1 MDQLKTVLPYFRP
14 YRRAMFWGLVLVIL
28 ANGFALANPYLLKLP
43 IDALTADTGADPDA
57 TRRTVLNFA
66 LLIVAAAILGNAA
79 RYGMREILNGLSRR
93 IEVDLR
99 NDFLRHLLRLDAGFY
114 GGTRTGDLMSLAT
127 NDTLA
132 VRQAIGPAV
141 MYTANTVVSFV
152 VGLAVMIWISPMLTL
167 VALVPMTILPP
178 VVAWFGK
185 TIHIRFERIQ
195 EQFAAL
201 STMVQEN
208 LTGVRIVRAYG
219 QEAAQAG
226 EFDAF
231 NRDYLKRNMHLAYA
245 SGAFHPI
252 MGLLTGAA
260 MVVVLWYGGGQ
271 VMAGRITTGDF
282 VAFSFYLALL
292 AWPMI
297 ALGWVVNLFQ
307 RGAASMGRIN
317 RIFAIE
323 PAVAAPP
330 APRPTP
336 DGASAIEFRDVSFR
350 YPGTE
355 RFVLV
360 DISFTAEPGRTVA
373 IVGPT
378 GSGKSTLVSLIARV
392 YDPTSGTVLLDSAP
406 LPDYD
411 PADIRAMIG
420 FAPQD
425 SFLFSDRLGRNIG
438 LGISAVPGRTHPRPA
453 YPGRRHRR
461 PPARHRRGL
470 PGRIPHA
477 PRGARH
483 QPVRRAE
490 AARHSR
496 PGPGHRPLGPGPR
509 RRAERGR
516 HGHRIAHPERSA
528 HRVEG
533 PHRIHHLPPG
543 HRREGRGPDPG
554 PGRRAHCGAGTPRT
568 AGGAGRDL
576 RDAAQE
582 AAAGAG
588 SGGRGLMAGGGNAPG
603 GDLTTRR
610 RGCHPKYSGHP
621 NQSGSFPAFHLML
634 QPTLGSCSA
643 GGASPASTAS
653 MAARRSAPVTGTSS
667 DGRLPSYCPR

>member
-57 TRRTVLNFA
+57 TRRTVLNYA

-99 NDFLRHLLRLDAGFY
+99 NDFVRHLLRLDAGFY

-152 VGLAVMIWISPMLTL
+152 VGLAIMIWISPMLTL
-167 VALVPMTILPP
+167 VALIPMTVLPP

-185 TIHIRFERIQ
+185 TIHTRFERIQ

-226 EFDAF
+226 EFDVF

-317 RIFAIE
+317 RILAIR
-323 PAVAAPP
+323 PAIDAPVAPLP
-330 APRPTP
+330 VP
-336 DGASAIEFRDVSFR
+336 GAAAGIEFREVSFR

-355 RFVLV
+355 RLVLEDV
-360 DISFTAEPGRTVA
+360 SFTAEPGRTVA

-392 YDPTSGTVLLDSAP
+392 YDPTSGAVLLDGSP
-406 LPDYD
+406 LPAYD
-411 PADIRAMIG
+411 PADIRARIG

-438 LGISAVPGRTHPRPA
+438 LGVPAALDKHSLARRIRDAATAAHLDETIEGFPAGYRTRLGERGINLSGGQKQRATLARALAIDPSVLVLDDVLSAVDTGTESRILRGLRAELRGRTA
-453 YPGRRHRR
+453 FIISHRVTAVKDADLILVLDR
-461 PPARHRRGL
+461 
-470 PGRIPHA
+470 GRI
-477 PRGARH
+477 
-483 QPVRRAE
+483 V
-490 AARHSR
+490 
-496 PGPGHRPLGPGPR
+496 
-509 RRAERGR
+509 ERGR
-516 HGHRIAHPERSA
+516 HEQLLALKGTYAT
-528 HRVEG
+528 
-533 PHRIHHLPPG
+533 LL
-543 HRREGRGPDPG
+543 RRQLLEQDL
-554 PGRRAHCGAGTPRT
+554 AGV
-568 AGGAGRDL
+568 A
-576 RDAAQE
+576 
-582 AAAGAG
+582 
-588 SGGRGLMAGGGNAPG
+588 
-603 GDLTTRR
+603 
-610 RGCHPKYSGHP
+610 
-621 NQSGSFPAFHLML
+621 
-634 QPTLGSCSA
+634 
-643 GGASPASTAS
+643 
-653 MAARRSAPVTGTSS
+653 
-667 DGRLPSYCPR
+667 